1 MHQVHQ
7 GLKCTWY
14 TIYWLYNFEKLR
26 NLFFWHNFFCNFYK
40 QTSAIFCRP
49 QSNNKSEY
57 KTSGSKSNQH
67 DILTPGS
74 LQYFITSLASA
85 TVGLGN
91 QDNGF
96 IRRLNNN
103 PSLSINKAIEGK
115 KRINEIIKMIFVA

>member
-1 MHQVHQ
+1 MKNYV
-7 GLKCTWY
+7 TY
-14 TIYWLYNFEKLR
+14 FSDIT
-26 NLFFWHNFFCNFYK
+26 FF
-40 QTSAIFCRP
+40 AISINKRLQFFCRP
-49 QSNNKSEY
+49 QSDNKSEY
-57 KTSGSKSNQH
+57 KSSGSKSNQH

-115 KRINEIIKMIFVA
+115 K